1 MPRPGTWL
9 HRPIVDETGM
19 TGIYDFKVQGEMP
32 SRQAFLKVL
41 RDQLGL
47 VLTPTQRGIEMIL
60 VQPVE

>member
-1 MPRPGTWL
+1 
-9 HRPIVDETGM
+9 
-19 TGIYDFKVQGEMP
+19 MP
-32 SRQAFLKVL
+32 SRQAFLNVL